1 MVCFLLTSPRAGAF
15 FRLILL
21 HDQPCGCR
29 GRLSLPDQAVM
40 VPSQK
45 KLGINV
51 PGGREGFL
59 MTVPTR
65 SGISDNAAG
74 AVSYFTFIPAIV
86 FLLLPPYKDSNYVRF
101 HAWQSVLLTIAAF
114 VIDIIFGSI
123 ALLTLFLGTAALAY
137 TFRIISLLWLVLWLV
152 CVIQAMN
159 GKRFR
164 IPLLGS
170 IAEKLAMK

>member
-1 MVCFLLTSPRAGAF
+1 
-15 FRLILL
+15 
-21 HDQPCGCR
+21 
-29 GRLSLPDQAVM
+29 
-40 VPSQK
+40 
-45 KLGINV
+45 
-51 PGGREGFL
+51 
-59 MTVPTR
+59 MTVATR

-74 AVSYFTFIPAIV
+74 ATSYLTFIPAIV
-86 FLLLPPYKDSNYVRF
+86 FLLLPSYKENSYVRF

>member
-1 MVCFLLTSPRAGAF
+1 MV
-15 FRLILL
+15 
-21 HDQPCGCR
+21 
-29 GRLSLPDQAVM
+29 LSRKDA
-40 VPSQK
+40 
-45 KLGINV
+45 GINI
-51 PGGREGFL
+51 PDGRKGFV
-59 MTVPTR
+59 MTVATR

-74 AVSYFTFIPAIV
+74 ATSYLTFIPAIV
-86 FLLLPPYKDSNYVRF
+86 FLLLPSYKENSYVRF

-123 ALLTLFLGTAALAY
+123 ALLTLFLGGVTVVNVL
-137 TFRIISLLWLVLWLV
+137 RIIWLLGLILWLV